1 MNLKS
6 KFLVWYERLINI
18 NYGKEFSENKIN
30 RFKQLS
36 DIKYIENKFYDL
48 KEKIGEEKFNHF
60 VQCTIL
66 KEEDIENRI
75 RGLEEKRE
83 MELEILKKTIP
94 KKDLK
99 DGVWYDC
106 DESAKHIARFY
117 GVAQWIEK
125 EQQFLAPGQQQ
136 FGMDGILDHFED
148 VINTNMA
155 GFAPMWEV
163 NLKNEK

>member
-83 MELEILKKTIP
+83 MELEILKAEIKSLDTKLADPATYEELTKNPNFFNSDNNRIQLSVAVPIIP
-94 KKDLK
+94 AISSL
-99 DGVWYDC
+99 
-106 DESAKHIARFY
+106 ES
-117 GVAQWIEK
+117 
-125 EQQFLAPGQQQ
+125 
-136 FGMDGILDHFED
+136 
-148 VINTNMA
+148 
-155 GFAPMWEV
+155 
-163 NLKNEK
+163 

>member
-6 KFLVWYERLINI
+6 KFIVWYERLINI

-83 MELEILKKTIP
+83 MELEILKK
-94 KKDLK
+94 
-99 DGVWYDC
+99 
-106 DESAKHIARFY
+106 
-117 GVAQWIEK
+117 
-125 EQQFLAPGQQQ
+125 
-136 FGMDGILDHFED
+136 IL
-148 VINTNMA
+148 
-155 GFAPMWEV
+155 
-163 NLKNEK
+163 

>member
-1 MNLKS
+1 M
-6 KFLVWYERLINI
+6 KFEGKFNEWFQRLINI
-18 NYGKEFSENKIN
+18 NYGIEFSENKIN
-30 RFKQLS
+30 RLKELN
-36 DIKYIENKFYDL
+36 DIKYIENKFCDL

-60 VQCTIL
+60 VQCTTL

-75 RGLEEKRE
+75 KGLEEKRE
-83 MELEILKKTIP
+83 MELEIFKKTIP

-99 DGVWYDC
+99 DGAWYDC
-106 DESAKHIARFY
+106 EEGAKHIARFY

-136 FGMDGILDHFED
+136 FGMDGFLDHFED
-148 VINTNMA
+148 VIDNNIS

-163 NLKNEK
+163 DFENEK